1 MNLEQMSAR
10 IAPRNAWQAIDLG
23 ARLYQT
29 WWKPLTLIWLLFSLP
44 LLLILLGLFWQDYP
58 GAVFLLIWW
67 LKPALERPLLEYCGR
82 ALFSQPASPV
92 QLLRQWRGYGWRGL
106 LPWLLWR
113 RISFSRSFLMPV
125 TQLEQQFGQAFRQR
139 RQALNSGPAN
149 RSVTLTVLMLHIEQL
164 FSYVLVILLMMLM
177 PAQLGISEVEWMLDD
192 NMTLLALLGWYAV
205 LCVTQPLYVCSGFA
219 LYLNKRTWLE
229 GWDMELGLRRIGER
243 RTLAQQ
249 RIGPTLVL
257 LCLLPLTL
265 ILPSGNAS
273 ANTADSARDD
283 AIAIVAG
290 EEFMPLQV
298 TERWQW
304 KAQDARMEQAG
315 DDLLLRIMRWL
326 FERDVSATPRE
337 SHWSLAGLLRALLWV
352 LVISAV
358 LYGLWHYRRW
368 LASLPARWR
377 PAPPPVTHIGGLDI
391 RPESLPDD
399 IAADVMEHIH
409 SGDLRQAVSLLYR
422 ATLSRLAS
430 DGQMLLLPGATE
442 QEALQ
447 HCRDQHQ
454 DRAGVALLATI
465 TPLWISTAWA
475 HRPPAADSLRT
486 LVQHWSDH
494 FDRRSRTEPSS

>member
-1 MNLEQMSAR
+1 
-10 IAPRNAWQAIDLG
+10 
-23 ARLYQT
+23 
-29 WWKPLTLIWLLFSLP
+29 
-44 LLLILLGLFWQDYP
+44 
-58 GAVFLLIWW
+58 VFVLIWW

-82 ALFSQPASPV
+82 ALFNQSASPM
-92 QLLRQWRGYGWRGL
+92 QLLRQWRGFGWRGL

-125 TQLEQQFGQAFRQR
+125 TQLEQQFGQGFRQR

-149 RSVTLTVLMLHIEQL
+149 RSVTLTVLMLHVEQL
-164 FSYVLVILLMMLM
+164 LAYVLVILLMMLM
-177 PAQLGISEVEWMLDD
+177 PAQLGISEVSWVVDD
-192 NMTLLALLGWYAV
+192 NRPLLALLGWYAV

-249 RIGPTLVL
+249 RIGPALVL

-265 ILPSGNAS
+265 MLPSGNANAS
-273 ANTADSARDD
+273 SNTADSARDD

-298 TERWQW
+298 VERWQW
-304 KAQDARMEQAG
+304 KTQENRMDEA
-315 DDLLLRIMRWL
+315 DDDWLLRIMRWL
-326 FERDVSATPRE
+326 FERDVSATSRQ
-337 SHWSLAGLLRALLWV
+337 SDWSLSDVLRALLWV
-352 LVISAV
+352 LVISAL

-368 LASLPARWR
+368 LAGLPARWR
-377 PAPPPVTHIGGLDI
+377 PAPAPITHIGGLDI

-399 IAADVMEHIH
+399 IATEVMKHIH
-409 SGDLRQAVSLLYR
+409 HGDLRQAISLLYR
-422 ATLSRLAS
+422 ATLSRLTS

-447 HCRDQHQ
+447 RCRDQHQ
-454 DRAGVALLATI
+454 DRAGVALLAII

-475 HRPPAADSLRT
+475 HRPPAADSLLT
-486 LVQHWSDH
+486 LVQHWSAH
-494 FDRRSRTEPSS
+494 FDQRHRTEPSP